1 MNGKI
6 GTLQQVNG
14 TTVMIDGVFY
24 GGGKVANYLPQT
36 AGIQVEFNAT
46 EGNQLLFIKEKKAYS
61 GPRRAYT
68 PKNMA
73 PATQQAPTPASP
85 SNVTAPLAPAATLPA
100 KAPYTPKT
108 DWGKN
113 TESIIRQVVFK
124 AAVEIVN
131 GFAYNSVEE
140 KMAMLDKVYQDL
152 EAKYAAILK

>member
-1 MNGKI
+1 MAQGKI

-24 GGGKVANYLPQT
+24 DGGKVANYLPQT

-46 EGNQLLFIKEKKAYS
+46 EGNQLLFIKEKKAYT
-61 GPRRAYT
+61 GPRKAYT

-73 PATQQAPTPASP
+73 PATQSPAAPAPIATAPT
-85 SNVTAPLAPAATLPA
+85 NMAPAANMAKPA
-100 KAPYTPKT
+100 YTPKT

-131 GFAYNSVEE
+131 SFSYSSVEE

-152 EAKYAAILK
+152 VAKYADILK